1 MPGDNLFNEEFID
14 PEYGGFSLFEH
25 GVKVGDKIVYT
36 PTGSELTVLED
47 NHVEYGGERYTIGEF
62 TAKNMPENS
71 ISKSG
76 ICKGPKYFSFN
87 GVTLYQLKNSF
98 LKKK

>member
-14 PEYGGFSLFEH
+14 P
-25 GVKVGDKIVYT
+25 
-36 PTGSELTVLED
+36 
-47 NHVEYGGERYTIGEF
+47 EYGGERYTIGEF